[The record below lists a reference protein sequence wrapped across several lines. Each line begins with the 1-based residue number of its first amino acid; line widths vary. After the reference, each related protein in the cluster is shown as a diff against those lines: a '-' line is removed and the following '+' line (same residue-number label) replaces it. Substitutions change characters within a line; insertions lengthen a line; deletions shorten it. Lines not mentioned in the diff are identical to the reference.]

1 MQTLKSK
8 MPARTS
14 FVDEV
19 YKVLLDA
26 ICDGT
31 LPPGTRITQEE
42 IAEQLDVSRSPVLQ
56 ALRLL
61 KKDGFIQDAPGR
73 GVQITPLE
81 AGWIDSLYEVRG
93 ALDALAAKLAAQKK
107 AQIDPALLQAGVKAT
122 QSGDM
127 QAIID
132 ADLAFHNAIYR
143 ASGNPLIEASALTHW
158 AHLRRVMGAVHQV
171 SATRS
176 TLWDEHAAIA
186 AAIGAGDVAQAVAL
200 SENHIG
206 CAMDGLGKN
215 LSLLLAAHDEASTEV
230 SRPRPRV
237 SASRA

>member
-1 MQTLKSK
+1 M
-8 MPARTS
+8 
-14 FVDEV
+14 
-19 YKVLLDA
+19 
-26 ICDGT
+26 
-31 LPPGTRITQEE
+31 
-42 IAEQLDVSRSPVLQ
+42 LQ

-81 AGWIDSLYEVRG
+81 ADWIGSLYEVRG

-107 AQIDPALLQAGVKAT
+107 ARIDPALLAGGVRAT
-122 QSGDM
+122 ESGDL

-171 SATRS
+171 SATRT
-176 TLWDEHAAIA
+176 TLWDEHTAIA
-186 AAIGAGDVAQAVAL
+186 NAIEAGDVALAL
-200 SENHIG
+200 SLSEKHIG
-206 CAMDGLGKN
+206 RAMKGLGRN
-215 LSLLLAAHDEASTEV
+215 LSAHLARNNTDAIPSV
-230 SRPRPRV
+230 SKR
-237 SASRA
+237 

>member
-1 MQTLKSK
+1 MLKLSTK
-8 MPARTS
+8 MPARTN

-31 LPPGTRITQEE
+31 LKPGTRITQEE

-81 AGWIDSLYEVRG
+81 ASWIGSLYEVRG
-93 ALDALAAKLAAQKK
+93 ALDSLAAKLAAQHK
-107 AQIDPALLQAGVKAT
+107 ARISPALLAAGVKAT
-122 QSGDM
+122 RSGDL
-127 QAIID
+127 QALID
-132 ADLAFHNAIYR
+132 ADLAFHTAIYR
-143 ASGNPLIEASALTHW
+143 ASGNPLIEASAHTHW

-171 SATRS
+171 SDTRS
-176 TLWDEHAAIA
+176 TLWEEHAAIA
-186 AAIGAGDVAQAVAL
+186 QAIGAGDVALAVSL
-200 SENHIG
+200 SENHIS
-206 CAMDGLGKN
+206 CAKAGLDKN
-215 LSLLLAAHDEASTEV
+215 LSRLLAASDSETAESP
-230 SRPRPRV
+230 SQGG
-237 SASRA
+237 

>member
-14 FVDEV
+14 YVDEV

-26 ICDGT
+26 ICDGS

-81 AGWIDSLYEVRG
+81 AGWIGSLYEVRG
-93 ALDALAAKLAAQKK
+93 ALDALAAKLAAQKR
-107 AQIDPALLQAGVKAT
+107 ARIDPALLAAGVKAT

-127 QAIID
+127 QALID
-132 ADLAFHNAIYR
+132 ADLAFHNAIYQ

-158 AHLRRVMGAVHQV
+158 AHLRRVMGAVHQI
-171 SATRS
+171 SSTRS
-176 TLWDEHAAIA
+176 TVWDEHAAIA
-186 AAIGAGDVAQAVAL
+186 SAIEAGDVAQAVSL
-200 SENHIG
+200 SENHIS

-215 LSLLLAAHDEASTEV
+215 LSRLLASDTPATTDIPQT
-230 SRPRPRV
+230 RPRM
-237 SASRA
+237 SASRV